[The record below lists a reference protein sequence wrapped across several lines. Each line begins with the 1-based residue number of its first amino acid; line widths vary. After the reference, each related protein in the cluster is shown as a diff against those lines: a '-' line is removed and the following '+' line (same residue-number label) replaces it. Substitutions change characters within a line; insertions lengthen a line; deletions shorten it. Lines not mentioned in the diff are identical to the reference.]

1 MHVWYASLYSIVKR
15 YANRYKSAECRYVG
29 KSDKSLGQL
38 RQAGCVRAVN
48 TPSVGQPSTEFGSRQ
63 IVVVGESRAA
73 DEGTAGG
80 GHLVAIACTAN
91 NSLATRYRS
100 YCMSPPSSY
109 ALIAAARR
117 RAAAETL
124 TLTARAESRLSRGD
138 ERQVDD
144 DGDRCVV

>member
-1 MHVWYASLYSIVKR
+1 
-15 YANRYKSAECRYVG
+15 
-29 KSDKSLGQL
+29 
-38 RQAGCVRAVN
+38 VRAAN

-117 RAAAETL
+117 RAAAAAETL